1 MSSYLTKDL
10 KLKEYI
16 QIVVNLDQPRET
28 GDQSKLQDIEEQK
41 LGLQDEQYEKD
52 DMNSI
57 CDLVIYSIKEVT
69 DNKNENQIVELI
81 KEEPELVDNDIQI
94 WNQMI
99 NSIARMSI
107 NNSFQNQSII
117 FSVLLQSEQIF
128 ALSINSQGN
137 RAS

>member
-52 DMNSI
+52 DVNSI
-57 CDLVIYSIKEVT
+57 CDPVIYSIKEVT

-81 KEEPELVDNDIQI
+81 KEELELVDNDIQI

-107 NNSFQNQSII
+107 NNSFQNQGII
-117 FSVLLQSEQIF
+117 FFSFIAIWANFCSKHKF
-128 ALSINSQGN
+128 T
-137 RAS
+137 RK

>member
-52 DMNSI
+52 DVNSI
-57 CDLVIYSIKEVT
+57 CDPVIYSIKEVT

-81 KEEPELVDNDIQI
+81 KEELELVDNDIQI

-117 FSVLLQSEQIF
+117 FFSFIAIWANFCSKHKF
-128 ALSINSQGN
+128 T
-137 RAS
+137 RK

>member
-41 LGLQDEQYEKD
+41 LGLQDEQFDKD
-52 DMNSI
+52 DVNPI
-57 CDLVIYSIKEVT
+57 YDPVIYSIKEVT
-69 DNKNENQIVELI
+69 GNKNENQIVELI
-81 KEEPELVDNDIQI
+81 KEELELVDNDIQI

-107 NNSFQNQSII
+107 NNSFQNQGII
-117 FSVLLQSEQIF
+117 FFSFIAIWANFWSKHKFI
-128 ALSINSQGN
+128 
-137 RAS
+137 RR

>member
-10 KLKEYI
+10 ELKEYI

-41 LGLQDEQYEKD
+41 LGLQDKQYEKD
-52 DMNSI
+52 DVNSI
-57 CDLVIYSIKEVT
+57 CDPVIYSIKEVT
-69 DNKNENQIVELI
+69 DNKNENQIVQLI
-81 KEEPELVDNDIQI
+81 KEELELVDNEVQI

-107 NNSFQNQSII
+107 NNSFQNQGIRF
-117 FSVLLQSEQIF
+117 FSFIT
-128 ALSINSQGN
+128 I
-137 RAS
+137 

>member
-52 DMNSI
+52 DVNSI
-57 CDLVIYSIKEVT
+57 CDPVIYTIKEVT
-69 DNKNENQIVELI
+69 YNKNENQIVELI
-81 KEEPELVDNDIQI
+81 KEELELVDNDIQI

-99 NSIARMSI
+99 NSIVRMSI
-107 NNSFQNQSII
+107 NNSFQNQGII
-117 FSVLLQSEQIF
+117 FPSFIAIWANFCSKHKF
-128 ALSINSQGN
+128 T
-137 RAS
+137 RK

>member
-52 DMNSI
+52 DVNSI
-57 CDLVIYSIKEVT
+57 CDPVIYSIKEVT
-69 DNKNENQIVELI
+69 GNKNENQIVELI
-81 KEEPELVDNDIQI
+81 KEELELVDNDIQI

-107 NNSFQNQSII
+107 NNSFQNQGII
-117 FSVLLQSEQIF
+117 FFSFIAIWANFCSKHKF
-128 ALSINSQGN
+128 T
-137 RAS
+137 RK